1 MSTTSTFSYKIA
13 HIRHP
18 IDPRAP
24 APRVGK
30 IEAISCMT
38 AMKAVMA
45 AYGLSDSDYKRG
57 NTLYDND
64 TCHVIGMERQPR
76 KGKRDYTV
84 TVIDLDANAE
94 SRKCVAQRRLWDAG
108 LDTAQAAAALKA
120 AAVS

>member
-1 MSTTSTFSYKIA
+1 MSTFSYKIA
-13 HIRHP
+13 HIH
-18 IDPRAP
+18 DGVNPRVP

-30 IEAISCMT
+30 IEASCTIT
-38 AMKAVMA
+38 AMKKVMA

-57 NTLYDND
+57 STIYGET

-84 TVIDLDANAE
+84 TVIDLDATAE
-94 SRKCVAQRRLWDAG
+94 SRKVEAQRRLWDAG
-108 LDTAQAAAALKA
+108 LNTAEAAAALQA